1 MAKKKIYYIPTIE
14 ITLLSTPLMQEGLA
28 GGSGTDHG
36 EPGLGGGGHAPRRT
50 PAF

>member
-28 GGSGTDHG
+28 GGSGTDHIEVG
-36 EPGLGGGGHAPRRT
+36 EHAPKRRT